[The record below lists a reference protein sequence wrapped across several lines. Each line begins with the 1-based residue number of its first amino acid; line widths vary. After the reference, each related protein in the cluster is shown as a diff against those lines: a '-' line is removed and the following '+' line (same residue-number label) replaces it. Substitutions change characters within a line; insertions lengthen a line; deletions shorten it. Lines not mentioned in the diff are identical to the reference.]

1 VRLLVAPDEAA
12 FRRAVGNRF
21 PDWGLAV
28 AIPREA
34 AIVMR
39 PPRLTGGGAQDPGQV
54 LVHELVHVY
63 LGLYLGPREPSA
75 PRWLHEGLASLLA
88 GEWGWGERVDLAVA
102 LLARRPIPL
111 ERLDRGFPAG
121 SETAGL
127 AYLESLT
134 AAAALR
140 DLSGTEGLAV
150 LLANLRRLGDFD
162 AALRRTYG
170 LTYGEFA
177 ERWQR
182 SLAARYGWAVAA
194 ASAWTWW
201 APAALALVVLFVWR
215 RFVYRARLA
224 ELRRREALG
233 GDGSGDDELAV
244 ADSDGESRTP
254 GREDEGYVAEQG
266 TEGPAEAGEGA
277 HGARRDPPGES

>member
-12 FRRAVGNRF
+12 FRRAVGDRF

-28 AIPREA
+28 AFPREA

-39 PPRLTGGGAQDPGQV
+39 PPRLAGGGAQDPGQV

-150 LLANLRRLGDFD
+150 LLANLRQLGDFD
-162 AALRRTYG
+162 AAMRRTYG
-170 LTYGEFA
+170 LTYGEFT

-182 SLAARYGWAVAA
+182 SLATRYGWAAAA

-201 APAALALVVLFVWR
+201 APAALVLVALFVRR

-224 ELRRREALG
+224 ELRRQEALAG
-233 GDGSGDDELAV
+233 VGAGEEPAV
-244 ADSDGESRTP
+244 AEPAGESRTP
-254 GREDEGYVAEQG
+254 GREEEGSADEPR
-266 TEGPAEAGEGA
+266 TEGLDEAGQGDGQRRDRPAE
-277 HGARRDPPGES
+277 S